1 MPGLGG
7 PGGMGGMGGMDPN
20 MVRDPDV
27 PWRASSFEPGR
38 RLSLLSWNK
47 SPSVV
52 RWCWVWTLVHSDK
65 GLFWQLKQQNLQSI
79 LQPFVPKNTS
89 VFISPP
95 PNFRVVRHGART
107 SHPVCDVVSVRAST
121 VETLEIDG
129 ECEGEASC
137 ALNAM

>member
-1 MPGLGG
+1 MEWAEWVAWTRTWSGTLTCHGEPPVLNQAGG
-7 PGGMGGMGGMDPN
+7 
-20 MVRDPDV
+20 
-27 PWRASSFEPGR
+27 
-38 RLSLLSWNK
+38 LSLLSWNK

-79 LQPFVPKNTS
+79 LQLFVPKNTS